1 MPNLRILHNNLVS
14 SASSIVSSPVNASF
28 PISNIL
34 NPRKGA
40 IYRSTGTTA
49 SVTITWSSAITANC
63 LILPITNLTSS
74 ATVRARMYNVSDVL
88 LRDSGILTAVKNS
101 DNNTGLGVNNFILG
115 GSNCAV
121 VYFLTTTAIA
131 KIVIDIVDTGNPAG
145 FLEISS
151 ILTGEY
157 WSPTYNTGFGIAVGY
172 EDASIQERTESGDLL
187 TETNYIYKT
196 LSFDLGYM
204 NSTDRNIMLDII
216 RRVGKRGSV
225 FVSIFPEDTE
235 AGKEATYQIYGKFKD
250 LATITH
256 PVFSMYATSIEIE
269 EV

>member
-1 MPNLRILHNNLVS
+1 MPNLRILHNNLVPN
-14 SASSIVSSPVNASF
+14 ASSIVSSPINANF

-49 SVTITWSSAITANC
+49 SITITWASAITTNC
-63 LILPITNLTSS
+63 VILPITNLTSS
-74 ATVRARMYNVSDVL
+74 ATVRARMYNVSDVVL
-88 LRDSGILTAVKNS
+88 LDTGNILSVKNS

-115 GSNCAV
+115 GSNYAV
-121 VYFLTTTAIA
+121 VWFNTTTAVT
-131 KIVIDIVDTGNPAG
+131 KIVIDIVNTGNPAG
-145 FLEISS
+145 FLEVSS

-157 WSPTYNTGFGIAVGY
+157 WSPTYNTGFGITVGY
-172 EDASIQERTESGDLL
+172 EDASVQERTESGDLL

-196 LSFDLGYM
+196 LSFDLEYM
-204 NSTDRNIMLDII
+204 NSTDRDIMLGII
-216 RRVGKRGSV
+216 RRVGKRGSI

-256 PVFSMYATSIEIE
+256 PIFSMYATSVSIE
-269 EV
+269 EI